1 MGVEKDDIKF
11 EQLLNEKRHKELINS
26 LTIIVSELKKEKKD
40 GAVIAAIE
48 KQSQAINKFVEVIRA
63 IPVPATPEVNVEVNQ
78 AEIVSSIE
86 RMGKLILQELRD
98 LKTILGIEIKPSE
111 WEFKVNRN
119 SAGYIE
125 SVKASIKSNQ
135 IKAQA

>member
-48 KQSQAINKFVEVIRA
+48 KQSQAINKFVEVIRT
-63 IPVPATPEVNVEVNQ
+63 IPVPAAPEVNVEVNQ
-78 AEIVSSIE
+78 AEIVSSLAK
-86 RMGKLILQELRD
+86 MGDLILNGLSEL
-98 LKTILGIEIKPSE
+98 KGVMKKEPPSIA
-111 WEFKVNRN
+111 WDFKVIRN
-119 SAGYIE
+119 QAGYIE
-125 SVKASIKSNQ
+125 SILAIQK
-135 IKAQA
+135 